1 MPVSA
6 ATCCTASSCHFAT
19 WYHASAGSSPL
30 RPPKPFVVAKL
41 SISPTLFAG
50 IPIDVKSATA
60 CRYVV
65 AQVPVAEDRAGLP
78 RRRGRDVRLAD
89 DLRDAAACCHHTAA
103 SPPVYGRVATSSTG
117 CAPSGA
123 RRWTNVSAFWRY
135 CALLSDQ
142 GVTTFAPAS
151 SLRTITGV
159 EQPVCWTANV
169 NRLCAFACISD
180 GSAGFVVVPIRLL
193 KLRSK

>member
-1 MPVSA
+1 M
-6 ATCCTASSCHFAT
+6 
-19 WYHASAGSSPL
+19 
-30 RPPKPFVVAKL
+30 VAKL
-41 SISPTLFAG
+41 IISPTLFAG

-65 AQVPVAEDRAGLP
+65 RRFRLPRIGPDFHVAVAEMYDSRTISAE
-78 RRRGRDVRLAD
+78 
-89 DLRDAAACCHHTAA
+89 AAACCHHTAA

-117 CAPSGA
+117 CAPSDA
-123 RRWTNVSAFWRY
+123 RSWTKVSAFWRY
-135 CALLSDQ
+135 WALLSDQ
-142 GVTTFAPAS
+142 GVTRFAPAS

-159 EQPVCWTANV
+159 GQPVCWTANV